1 MSELSSI
8 LASILPYAIGALFSP
23 LLLATLLDTISPTRS
38 PRLSAFAYLFGTI
51 IIFLV
56 LVFFGLFTGS
66 TLSPTILG
74 PITVGG
80 LIEIVLGSILVII
93 ALKTLFVREEARE
106 GGLLGFI
113 GALPE
118 NNNLSIFLKFFYFGI
133 ITLFASFTTAI
144 LITMAGVIIGLSNP
158 GSANSAI
165 IIITLGFISLL
176 VVEIPFIFYI
186 LSPSTAEDTLDRFR
200 SWIPMYGDYLTSIVY
215 FLLGIFFLVRGFYS
229 F

>member
-1 MSELSSI
+1 MSELSSL

-23 LLLATLLDTISPTRS
+23 LILVTLLTTISPSRS
-38 PRLSAFAYLFGTI
+38 PRLSAFAYLFGSI
-51 IIFLV
+51 IIFLI
-56 LVFFGLFTGS
+56 LVFFGLFTGA

-80 LIEIVLGSILVII
+80 LIEIVLGIILVII
-93 ALKTLFVREEARE
+93 GLKTLFVQEESRE
-106 GGLLGFI
+106 GGLIGFI
-113 GALPE
+113 NSLPE
-118 NNNLSIFLKFFYFGI
+118 NNNLSIFLKFFYFGL
-133 ITLFASFTTAI
+133 ITFFASFTTAI
-144 LITMAGVIIGLSNP
+144 LITIAGIIIGLSNP

-186 LSPSTAEDTLDRFR
+186 LSPGTAEDTLGRFR
-200 SWIPMYGDYLTSIVY
+200 SWIPMYGEYLTSIVY